1 MDLAVSPVEVS
12 EVDRV
17 DSMIIPGTRGEGI
30 PGR

>member
-12 EVDRV
+12 EVDRL
-17 DSMIIPGTRGEGI
+17 MMIPGTRGEGI